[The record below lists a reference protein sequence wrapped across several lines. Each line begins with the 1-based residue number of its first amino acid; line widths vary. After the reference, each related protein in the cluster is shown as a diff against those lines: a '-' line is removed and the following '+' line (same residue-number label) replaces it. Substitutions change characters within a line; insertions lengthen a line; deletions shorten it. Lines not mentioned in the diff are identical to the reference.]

1 MFDNLVA
8 ALKSLVG
15 SALAT
20 LAATTG
26 ADATWD
32 IPPARGS
39 IQEIEIG
46 DGPGW
51 GTLSG
56 LTAHPSDPNRLYAVT
71 DQDSAPIRIV
81 EIALTAQAATVVR
94 QIGVTGPGGENL
106 DTEGI
111 VAKPDGG
118 FWLASEGGAENVPAN
133 RLLEVDPEGKILRTI
148 GLPEALAPS
157 IGKKGFEG
165 VALEGVSSGA
175 RLVVAFQAPLDG
187 DPSDCTRIGVVD
199 PATGDWSFYLYP
211 LDRNGSGDLTG
222 VSEVLHLRD
231 RTFAAIER
239 DGKGGK
245 KSIKWITTF
254 DLPPASATAARA
266 ASGVTDGQALP
277 RLTKRRALDLVPMFL
292 DAGRKVEKEVE
303 GLALVADGQIYAVT
317 DNDNERPTVLLRL
330 GPVDTL
336 F

>member
-1 MFDNLVA
+1 MFDRLLS

-20 LAATTG
+20 LAAITG
-26 ADATWD
+26 ADAWD
-32 IPPARGS
+32 TPPAHGS
-39 IQEIEIG
+39 VQEIEIG
-46 DGPGW
+46 DGPAW

-56 LTAHPSDPNRLYAVT
+56 LTAHPTDPNRLYAVT

-81 EIALTAQAATVVR
+81 EIELTPQAAKVVR
-94 QIGVTGPGGENL
+94 QISVTGPGGETL

-118 FWLASEGGAENVPAN
+118 FWLASEGGAGNVPAN

-148 GLPEALAPS
+148 GLPDALAPS

-165 VALEGVSSGA
+165 VALEGPAPGA
-175 RLVVAFQAPLDG
+175 RLVVAFQAPLAG
-187 DPSDCTRIGVVD
+187 DPADCTRIGVVD
-199 PATGDWSFYLYP
+199 PATGNWSFYFYP
-211 LDRNGSGDLTG
+211 LDRIGSGDLTG

-254 DLPPASATAARA
+254 DLPAEPATASPDA
-266 ASGVTDGQALP
+266 AAGQTPP
-277 RLTKRRALDLVPMFL
+277 RLEKRRALDLVPMFL

-303 GLALVADGQIYAVT
+303 GLALAADGQIYAVT

-330 GPVDTL
+330 GPVDNL

>member
-81 EIALTAQAATVVR
+81 EIELTAQAATVVR
-94 QIGVTGPGGENL
+94 QIGVTGPGSENL

-118 FWLASEGGAENVPAN
+118 FWLASEGGAGNVPAN

-165 VALEGVSSGA
+165 VTLEGAAPGA
-175 RLVVAFQAPLDG
+175 RLVVAFQAPIDG

-254 DLPPASATAARA
+254 DLPPATATA

-303 GLALVADGQIYAVT
+303 GLALAADGQIYAVT